1 MSRLANGPVGIVVIP
16 RSDVMFDPWNDQEIA
31 SGWSPLVT
39 MQETWANDPSSII
52 SWPKLSGSKFGGSDK
67 TKVVSC
73 HRNIFKTIKN
83 PVPSFHETSFTV
95 DF

>member
-1 MSRLANGPVGIVVIP
+1 MSKLPIGPVGIVVIP

-67 TKVVSC
+67 TKAVSY